1 MQECNNL
8 DLFDTYISIY
18 DTEFNESWYSG
29 KGQYRTTAS
38 GRKVRWDEDERVDDQ
53 VSAMM
58 QKRREEAAKKAATE
72 RLKAKRILPIRKP
85 QQNEE
90 FSDYIDNLQSE
101 GYDLSNWTW
110 EGIEEF
116 YVTEAKKMKGE
127 DPCWKGY
134 EMVGTKKKDGKEVP
148 NCVPK
153 EETEYV
159 DEGKKR
165 FPTDKVGKKAAKHER
180 DYLTRPNSYSGQQSK
195 SRANKMKA
203 IASTVNAGADPRK
216 TMHGQDLRKLG
227 KPEFNEDVNIYDIV
241 LAHLIDE
248 GYAET
253 LEAAEVILEN
263 MSDTWIENILEDYK
277 EFPTSKVMKK
287 AGDLMGSS
295 AGKSDEKS
303 KKKEKRGIK
312 MMDVMMQHTPDR

>member
-1 MQECNNL
+1 MDASLNL
-8 DLFDTYISIY
+8 FETYTSIY
-18 DTEFNESWYSG
+18 ENRP
-29 KGQYRTTAS
+29 QYRTTVG
-38 GRKVRWDEDERVDDQ
+38 GRRVRWDESDSIDDR

-58 QKRREEAAKKAATE
+58 QKRREDERKKASTQY
-72 RLKAKRILPIRKP
+72 LQNKGIMPVRKP
-85 QQNEE
+85 KQNEE

-110 EGIEEF
+110 DGIEEF
-116 YVTEAKKMKGE
+116 YVNEAKKMKGE

-134 EMVGTKKKDGKEVP
+134 EMVGTKKKGGKEVP

-153 EETEYV
+153 EET
-159 DEGKKR
+159 
-165 FPTDKVGKKAAKHER
+165 
-180 DYLTRPNSYSGQQSK
+180 
-195 SRANKMKA
+195 
-203 IASTVNAGADPRK
+203 
-216 TMHGQDLRKLG
+216 
-227 KPEFNEDVNIYDIV
+227 EFNEDVNIYDIV